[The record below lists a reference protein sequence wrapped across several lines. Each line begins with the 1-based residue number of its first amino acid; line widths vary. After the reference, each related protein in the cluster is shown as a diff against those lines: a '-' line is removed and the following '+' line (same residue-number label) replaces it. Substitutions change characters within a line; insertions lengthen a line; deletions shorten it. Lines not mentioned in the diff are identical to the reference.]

1 MSTHRPDTMR
11 RAWLMALA
19 CTPFIGARA
28 ALAPLPGTTVLARLA
43 DLERE
48 SGGRLGVSAWNTA
61 NGHRLQQRA
70 EERFPFCSTF
80 KVMAVAAILSRSV
93 QDEALLGRRI
103 QYQRDVLVSYSPIT
117 EQHLN
122 DGMTVAELC
131 AAAIQYS
138 DNTAANL
145 LMKLMGGPQDVT
157 TFARH
162 LGDNTF
168 QLERW
173 ETELNTAIPGDTRDT
188 TTPQAMM
195 ESLHKLLLGS
205 ALPARQRDQLSGW
218 MLGNTTGGARIRA
231 GVPAAW
237 KVADKTGTGEHG
249 TSNDIAV
256 LWPGD
261 KAPIV
266 AVIYLT
272 QSPANDSQRN
282 SIIARAAALVAEE
295 FR

>member
-1 MSTHRPDTMR
+1 MSIRPDSMR

-19 CTPFIGARA
+19 CRPFIGARA

-61 NGHRLQQRA
+61 SGHRLQQRA

-103 QYQRDVLVSYSPIT
+103 KYDRDVMVSYSPVT

-162 LGDNTF
+162 IGDSSF

-205 ALPARQRDQLSGW
+205 VLPPRQRDQLAGW

-231 GVPAAW
+231 GVPAGW
-237 KVADKTGTGEHG
+237 KVADKTGTGDNG

-266 AVIYLT
+266 VVIYLT
-272 QSPANDSQRN
+272 QSPASDSQRN
-282 SIIARAAALVAEE
+282 SIIARAAALVAEQ
-295 FR
+295 FH